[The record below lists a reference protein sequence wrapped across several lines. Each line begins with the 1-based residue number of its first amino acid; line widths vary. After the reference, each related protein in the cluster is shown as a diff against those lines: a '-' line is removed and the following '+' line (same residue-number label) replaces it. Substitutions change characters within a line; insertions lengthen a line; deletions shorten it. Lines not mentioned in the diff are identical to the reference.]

1 MAPSKNRNDA
11 TKTGVVFNIQR
22 YSVHDGPG
30 IRTLV
35 FLKGCPLQCRW
46 CCNPESQSHEI
57 ELAYNPNKCL
67 TFSECKRCANACPTN
82 ALQRGEDDK
91 AQIDRNL
98 CDKCMNCADACPAK
112 ALILYGETKS
122 VEEVLRVVEQESIF
136 YSRSG
141 GGMTLSGGEPLLQ
154 AEFSLALLREA
165 KRRRIKT
172 AIETCGYVQLDVLE
186 EACTLANTLLFDIK
200 SMNSTKHRA
209 FTGASNETIL
219 NNFREVRER
228 FPKLSILVRT
238 PVIPDFND
246 TEDDILAVLG
256 LLKSTPNV
264 AYELLPYHRLGIQ
277 KYAYL
282 GREYLMD
289 AGTVLSSETIER
301 LRSLV
306 G

>member
-1 MAPSKNRNDA
+1 
-11 TKTGVVFNIQR
+11 
-22 YSVHDGPG
+22 
-30 IRTLV
+30 
-35 FLKGCPLQCRW
+35 
-46 CCNPESQSHEI
+46 
-57 ELAYNPNKCL
+57 
-67 TFSECKRCANACPTN
+67 
-82 ALQRGEDDK
+82 
-91 AQIDRNL
+91 
-98 CDKCMNCADACPAK
+98 MNCADACPAK